1 MGKRENQKIVVD
13 GFKANPPLSDDAML
27 AQLYEQG
34 VVFSEL
40 RTVFNEIVKDKGL
53 RLTNKERKIKT
64 AELLDG
70 TTEIVDAEA
79 MLKIVAMLQDKL
91 KVTTTKAMGSLRTFA
106 KDNNI
111 TLPKAPRASK
121 PRKAGFSGHYAKILD
136 FIIDNRDADKKAVVE
151 FCHKESI
158 PEAYSTTALNVVH
171 FAKRWNGEI
180 TEEAEEADAA

>member
-1 MGKRENQKIVVD
+1 MGKRENTKIIVD
-13 GFKANPPLSDDAML
+13 GFKENKTDDEML

-40 RTVFNEIVKDKGL
+40 RTVFNDIVKEKGL

-64 AELLDG
+64 IELMEG
-70 TTEIVDAEA
+70 TTEVADAEV
-79 MLKIVAMLQDKL
+79 MLKIVSMLQDKL
-91 KVTTTKAMGSLRTFA
+91 KVTSTKAMGSLRTWA
-106 KDNNI
+106 KDNDV

-121 PRKAGFSGHYAKILD
+121 PRKAGFSGHYEKILG
-136 FIIDNRDADKKAVVE
+136 FILDNREADKKAVVE
-151 FCHKESI
+151 FCHKEGI

-180 TEEAEEADAA
+180 TEEAEADAA